1 MVKLEKMGKLK
12 AVVTQ
17 NIDGLHTKAGST
29 NVYELHGIVNIDHMT
44 SSTKIITN
52 EVIKIYDRITNLILL
67 VRRINL
73 TACNLVDEDY
83 KENKVVVEQL
93 NIFTNYETFNKQ
105 KEKNIKEEQEEK
117 KIQKTLLDI
126 KKYGKNAILKG
137 MNLEEGATAK
147 DRNEEVGGHKEL
159 KEMIN
164 SKLNYLNK
172 HIKDNNEVI
181 ITYFIQDKKRMVVN
195 ILTK

>member
-29 NVYELHGIVNIDHMT
+29 NVYELHGTINIDHMT

-93 NIFTNYETFNKQ
+93 DIFTNYETFNKQ

-117 KIQKTLLDI
+117 KIQKTLLNI
-126 KKYGKNAILKG
+126 KRKYGKNAILKG

-147 DRNEEVGGHKEL
+147 ERNEEVGGHKG
-159 KEMIN
+159 
-164 SKLNYLNK
+164 
-172 HIKDNNEVI
+172 
-181 ITYFIQDKKRMVVN
+181 
-195 ILTK
+195 